1 MRGIVWFRRDLR
13 VNDQPALA
21 AALKECHEVIP
32 VFVFDEPLLASRQ
45 FGAAAVNFMLSCLTD
60 LAHSLSELGLRLSWR
75 QGVPTEEIL
84 KLAQEVGAESVYWN
98 RDYEPAAVERDRI
111 VGQELSKKGVLVR
124 TFKDHVVFEAQEI
137 RGSTGNPLQRFGA
150 YKARWWSRWRAE
162 PPAITGFSRKA
173 WSRRIII
180 RPPPVRLPAPSELG
194 YETVPLW
201 TSGGERTAQKR
212 LRWFLDGPIHDYA
225 AGRNLPSVDGT
236 SILSPHFRFGT
247 VTTRSAA
254 HDALDNLTRR
264 GKVSRQGVMTWVDD
278 LVWRDFFQ
286 QVLVCFPH
294 VATGPFREKAGLP
307 HRRKNVQ
314 LYEAWCQGK
323 TGFSLVDAGM
333 RQLNQT
339 GWMHNRVRMVVAS
352 FLVKDLLLDWRLG
365 EQYFMHH
372 LLDADLAANNG
383 NWQWCASTGTDA
395 MPGYRIFNPVL
406 QAKKFD
412 PDGDYIRHFVQELA
426 QLPTR
431 LIHQPEL
438 MTRDEQDRYGC
449 RIGQDYPKP
458 IVDHNKARQ
467 EYLRLA
473 RN

>member
-45 FGAAAVNFMLSCLTD
+45 FGAPAVNFMLSCLTD

-180 RPPPVRLPAPSELG
+180 RPPP
-194 YETVPLW
+194 
-201 TSGGERTAQKR
+201 
-212 LRWFLDGPIHDYA
+212 
-225 AGRNLPSVDGT
+225 GT
-236 SILSPHFRFGT
+236 FAR
-247 VTTRSAA
+247 
-254 HDALDNLTRR
+254 
-264 GKVSRQGVMTWVDD
+264 
-278 LVWRDFFQ
+278 
-286 QVLVCFPH
+286 
-294 VATGPFREKAGLP
+294 PFRARIRNRPPVDLWRRTDSPKTIALVLGWPNPRLCSGSQSSVGRRNINP
-307 HRRKNVQ
+307 FSTFSFWHRDDTQ
-314 LYEAWCQGK
+314 
-323 TGFSLVDAGM
+323 
-333 RQLNQT
+333 
-339 GWMHNRVRMVVAS
+339 
-352 FLVKDLLLDWRLG
+352 
-365 EQYFMHH
+365 
-372 LLDADLAANNG
+372 
-383 NWQWCASTGTDA
+383 
-395 MPGYRIFNPVL
+395 
-406 QAKKFD
+406 
-412 PDGDYIRHFVQELA
+412 
-426 QLPTR
+426 
-431 LIHQPEL
+431 
-438 MTRDEQDRYGC
+438 C
-449 RIGQDYPKP
+449 RT
-458 IVDHNKARQ
+458 
-467 EYLRLA
+467 
-473 RN
+473 